1 MDTPATICSTSTRE
15 YSNGLS
21 PRCRLTQIV
30 AANSTLMV
38 VIKCEAKSCLMVN
51 PHLSGAADANTV
63 YGSNSV
69 MEMVVPGDEMSFF
82 SWLTEDF
89 ETARIGTESLTVTS
103 SERVTDAS
111 VLAEANTLPPEIGQH
126 GAKALNPVSLKNTT
140 VNWEAWDV
148 WRVEFAAP
156 VPAGV
161 VRKSMVQI
169 DTISN
174 AGTVLRNNTCED
186 AASSRSR
193 PTICLDPRCCCRQ
206 SPTPTATSGA
216 TSPRTP
222 SSRATPSATRRSPR
236 SSSRGCRSSSRAR

>member
-1 MDTPATICSTSTRE
+1 
-15 YSNGLS
+15 
-21 PRCRLTQIV
+21 
-30 AANSTLMV
+30 MV

-51 PHLSGAADANTV
+51 PHLSGAASRNTV

-89 ETARIGTESLTVTS
+89 ETSRIGTESLTVTS

-148 WRVEFAAP
+148 R
-156 VPAGV
+156 
-161 VRKSMVQI
+161 
-169 DTISN
+169 
-174 AGTVLRNNTCED
+174 L
-186 AASSRSR
+186 
-193 PTICLDPRCCCRQ
+193 
-206 SPTPTATSGA
+206 
-216 TSPRTP
+216 
-222 SSRATPSATRRSPR
+222 
-236 SSSRGCRSSSRAR
+236 